1 MSPPPPERRSIRAT
15 SRWHTVVELLRHYAH
30 RERWFLLPL
39 VGILVVAALLLVLT
53 SSAGVFAPFVYA
65 VF

>member
-1 MSPPPPERRSIRAT
+1 MRRLNTIIE
-15 SRWHTVVELLRHYAH
+15 VLRHYAH
-30 RERWFLLPL
+30 RERFFLLP
-39 VGILVVAALLLVLT
+39 VVVILVVAATFLVLT

>member
-1 MSPPPPERRSIRAT
+1 MSRLRQRWAT
-15 SRWHTVVELLRHYAH
+15 VREVLGHYAH

-39 VGILVVAALLLVLT
+39 VFVLVVAGLLLLIT
-53 SSAGVFAPFVYA
+53 SGAGVFAPFLYA

>member
-1 MSPPPPERRSIRAT
+1 MSPPPPEHRGAPSTR
-15 SRWHTVVELLRHYAH
+15 RWHTVVELLRHYAH